1 MKRNADNIEQ
11 TVTATKFRLANDIK
25 CIYNKSENKMCEKE
39 NDLLKLSSSK
49 SLITALEKI
58 KQGKAGLNKHRQSLL
73 SRVPKPNDWANFSK
87 GSVTM
92 KDIAFLTAKTGDE
105 FAILAGKRED
115 ILFHGNKY
123 HCLFDGAIS
132 EMLMKGQ
139 FELYGHSHPA
149 EMFPRP
155 SDDDIETLQKIGQK
169 KSRLISAI
177 TGREIEYNNHR
188 FGVIEEIEEVELVE
202 RSEFGNVDI

>member
-1 MKRNADNIEQ
+1 
-11 TVTATKFRLANDIK
+11 
-25 CIYNKSENKMCEKE
+25 MCERE
-39 NDLLKLSSSK
+39 NDMLRLSSSK
-49 SLITALEKI
+49 SLITSLEKV
-58 KQGKAGLNKHRQSLL
+58 KQGKAGLNQHRQSLL
-73 SRVPKPNDWANFSK
+73 NRVPKSNDWANFSK

-123 HCLFDGAIS
+123 HCLFDEDIS

-149 EMFPRP
+149 EIFPRP
-155 SDDDIETLQKIGQK
+155 SDDDIETLQKMGQK
-169 KSRLISAI
+169 KSRLISAV
-177 TGREIEYNNHR
+177 TGREIEFNNHK
-188 FGVIEEIEEVELVE
+188 FGVFEGMDSIE